1 MIRQLTLQE
10 MSDFE
15 TWVYRGVIA
24 VTLIILWYFAR
35 QVLNQLKEMNVQ
47 LKQMNDKGIV
57 HDGKLELI
65 NNTVD
70 DHRNRLNDHSKR
82 IRTVEQKQDRCKT
95 CREA

>member
-1 MIRQLTLQE
+1 MTA
-10 MSDFE
+10 FE
-15 TWVYRGVIA
+15 FW
-24 VTLIILWYFAR
+24 IIGGIISVLLSSTWYFLR
-35 QVLNQLKEMNVQ
+35 QMLNQLKEMTMQ

-70 DHRNRLNDHSKR
+70 EHRNRLNDHSKR

-95 CREA
+95 CRES

>member
-1 MIRQLTLQE
+1 MSEFE
-10 MSDFE
+10 MWA
-15 TWVYRGVIA
+15 TRGVFTIM
-24 VTLIILWYFAR
+24 VIILWYFAR
-35 QVLNQLKEMNVQ
+35 QVLNQLKEMNLQ

-70 DHRNRLNDHSKR
+70 EHRNRLNDHSKR
-82 IRTVEQKQDRCKT
+82 IRTVEQKQDRCKS

>member
-1 MIRQLTLQE
+1 M
-10 MSDFE
+10 
-15 TWVYRGVIA
+15 WVTRGAFTILAIV
-24 VTLIILWYFAR
+24 LWYFAR
-35 QVLNQLKEMNVQ
+35 QVLNQLKEITLQ

-70 DHRNRLNDHSKR
+70 EHRNRLNDHGKR
-82 IRTVEQKQDRCKT
+82 IRSVEQKQDRCKT